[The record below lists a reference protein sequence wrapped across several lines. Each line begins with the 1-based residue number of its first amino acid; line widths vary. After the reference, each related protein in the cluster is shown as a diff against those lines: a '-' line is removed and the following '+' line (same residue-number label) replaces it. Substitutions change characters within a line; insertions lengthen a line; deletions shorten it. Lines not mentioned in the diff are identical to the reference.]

1 MPDTFVLPAAVDIS
15 AIAFA
20 AASGALLAVRKGYD
34 VIGITAL
41 ALAAGTGGGVVRD
54 CLLQTGPVALLSNAT
69 YVVVAVSSALAV
81 SLLYPIA
88 DRIERQL
95 AGWFTVLDAVALALF
110 AVVGMVKAQNAHL
123 AAPAVVLVGMIT
135 AVGGGVLRDVLCRE
149 EPLLFRPGQ
158 FYALAALSGCLAF
171 VGLTATDLLAQGSAG
186 FLCASIILLVRMSS
200 VWFGW
205 RTRQLTK
212 EPPAT
217 SGGPTS

>member
-1 MPDTFVLPAAVDIS
+1 MDNPFVLPAAVDLS
-15 AIAFA
+15 AQAFA

-41 ALAAGTGGGVVRD
+41 ALAAGAGGGVVRD
-54 CLLQTGPVALLSNAT
+54 CLLQTGPVALLSNPS
-69 YVVVAVSSALAV
+69 YVIVAVSSALAV
-81 SLLYPIA
+81 LLLYPIA

-110 AVVGMVKAQNAHL
+110 AVVGMVKAQGVHL
-123 AAPAVVLVGMIT
+123 AAPAVVLIGMIT

-158 FYALAALSGCLAF
+158 FYALAALSGCVVFVVLDAF
-171 VGLTATDLLAQGSAG
+171 TPLGQGSAG
-186 FLCASIILLVRMSS
+186 IVCAVVILSVRLCS

-205 RTRQLTK
+205 RTRQLTDGNH
-212 EPPAT
+212 PPA
-217 SGGPTS
+217 G

>member
-1 MPDTFVLPAAVDIS
+1 MPDTFVLPAVVDLS
-15 AIAFA
+15 AQAFA

-41 ALAAGTGGGVVRD
+41 ALAAGAGGGVVRD
-54 CLLQTGPVALLSNAT
+54 CLLQTGPVALLSNAS
-69 YVVVAVSSALAV
+69 YVVVAVASALAV
-81 SLLYPIA
+81 LFLYPIA

-110 AVVGMVKAQNAHL
+110 AVVGMVKAQSAHL

-158 FYALAALSGCLAF
+158 FYALAALSGCAVF
-171 VGLTATDLLAQGSAG
+171 VLLDSFTHIGQGTAGIICAG
-186 FLCASIILLVRMSS
+186 IILSVRLGS

-205 RTRQLTK
+205 RTKRLTA
-212 EPPAT
+212 ENHPPAK
-217 SGGPTS
+217 